1 MAFRLSEKG
10 LNFYMKEILELIIKN
25 LVANKEDVSISE
37 NIEKN
42 NVEFT
47 VKINPKEKGRVIG
60 REGRIANSI
69 RIVMKSLGNAEK
81 KKVSVHFVD

>member
-1 MAFRLSEKG
+1 
-10 LNFYMKEILELIIKN
+10 MKEILELIIKN
-25 LVANKEDVSISE
+25 LVVNKDEVSISE

-47 VKINPKEKGRVIG
+47 VKINPKDMGRVIG

>member
-1 MAFRLSEKG
+1 
-10 LNFYMKEILELIIKN
+10 MKEILELIIKN
-25 LVANKEDVSISE
+25 LVANKEDISISE

-47 VKINPKEKGRVIG
+47 VKINSKDMGRVIG
-60 REGRIANSI
+60 REGRVANSI
-69 RIVMKSLGNAEK
+69 RIVMKSLGNVEK

>member
-1 MAFRLSEKG
+1 
-10 LNFYMKEILELIIKN
+10 MKEILELIIKN
-25 LVANKEDVSISE
+25 LVVNKDEVSISE

-47 VKINPKEKGRVIG
+47 VKINSKDMGRVIG